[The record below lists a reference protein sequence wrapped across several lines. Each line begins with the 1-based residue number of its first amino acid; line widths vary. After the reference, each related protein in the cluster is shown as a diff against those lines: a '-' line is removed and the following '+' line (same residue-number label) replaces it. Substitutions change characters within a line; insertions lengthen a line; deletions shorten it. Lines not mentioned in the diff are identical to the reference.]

1 MRRVALLLPA
11 VALVVA
17 ACGSSSP
24 ATSPTTQPAV
34 AESSTGGSPDVPAA
48 GSVDPA
54 QAGSCGVLT
63 QEQMASIFGSAT
75 GAAPVFDPSD
85 TGVDCQWSSDDGR
98 QIGYKITFFNPPDTW
113 LLRAGTAVP
122 VGDEAYVS
130 GEGVTLALEADL
142 KGWLVDI
149 WTPANESGAV
159 TADDL
164 VALAALLDSVLIP
177 NPNDISPGGPGGG
190 SVDPG
195 SGGGVAIPGALVAM
209 DVTVDAP
216 SYLAGSASVGE
227 AEIAADFSYRCVLSG
242 FLEVSF
248 QPAAALPGLAAEVL
262 SIRGDVGDA
271 TTGTHP
277 VEFDFLARV
286 QPPTS
291 SFPFVEFF
299 SQPGEVTLAGD
310 GSLTFT
316 ISDDGFGN
324 SVTGSVRCSFA
335 G

>member
-11 VALVVA
+11 VALLVA
-17 ACGSSSP
+17 ACGSSTP
-24 ATSPTTQPAV
+24 ATSPSPQPST
-34 AESSTGGSPDVPAA
+34 AESSTGATPDVPAA
-48 GSVDPA
+48 GGVDPA
-54 QAGSCGVLT
+54 QAGSCGVLS
-63 QEQMASIFGSAT
+63 QEQMASIFGTAS
-75 GAAPVFDPSD
+75 GAGPVFDPSD
-85 TGVDCQWSSDDGR
+85 TAVDCQWSGDGGR
-98 QIGYKITFFNPPDTW
+98 QIGYKIEFFNPPDTW
-113 LLRAGTAVP
+113 LLRTGAAVD

-130 GEGVTLALEADL
+130 GEGLTLALEADL

-164 VALAALLDSVLIP
+164 VALAELLDSVLIP

-195 SGGGVAIPGALVAM
+195 AGGGVSTGALVAM

-216 SYLAGSASVGE
+216 AYLAGSASISE
-227 AEIAADFSYRCVLSG
+227 ADIAADFGLRCNLSG

-248 QPAAALPGLAAEVL
+248 SSVEPRPGMVAELL
-262 SIRGDVGDA
+262 SFRGDVGDA

-286 QPPTS
+286 QPPGST
-291 SFPFVEFF
+291 FPFVEFF
-299 SQPGEVTLAGD
+299 STPGEVTLAGD
-310 GSLTFT
+310 GSLTFS

-324 SVTGSVRCSFA
+324 IISGSVRCTFA